1 MIKLPSIIQ
10 RGGVPFEQCNQCGK
24 CTSGCP
30 AARYLELKPRKV
42 VLMVQHGRI
51 EELLRS
57 NFIWECTQ
65 CHQCME
71 RCPRNVTPFDII
83 MTLQNMA
90 VRAGLPFP
98 ENLTM
103 ILNSIKSKGI
113 VQGNQE
119 VFDREFEAY
128 DRESLGLPELLPPDN
143 FEVFKRALEKSFGW
157 DPF

>member
-24 CTSGCP
+24 CVSGCP

-42 VLMVQHGRI
+42 VLMVQRGKI
-51 EELLRS
+51 DELLRS
-57 NFIWECTQ
+57 GFIWECTQ

-71 RCPRNVTPFDII
+71 RCPRDVTPFDII
-83 MTLQNMA
+83 ITLQNMA

-98 ENLTM
+98 ENLAM
-103 ILNSIKSKGI
+103 ISNSIKRLST

-119 VFDREFEAY
+119 VFDRDFESY
-128 DRESLGLPELLPPDN
+128 DRVNLGLPELQPPEDIEAFRKALDESFKWDLP
-143 FEVFKRALEKSFGW
+143 
-157 DPF
+157 

>member
-10 RGGVPFEQCNQCGK
+10 RGGVPYEQCNQCGK
-24 CTSGCP
+24 CASGCP

-42 VLMVQHGRI
+42 VLMVQRGQI
-51 EELLRS
+51 DELMRS
-57 NFIWECTQ
+57 GFIWECTQ

-71 RCPRNVTPFDII
+71 RCPRDVTPFDII
-83 MTLQNMA
+83 ISLQNMA

-103 ILNSIKSKGI
+103 ILNAIKRLST

-119 VFDREFEAY
+119 VFDRDFESY
-128 DRESLGLPELLPPDN
+128 DRVGLGLPELQPTEN
-143 FEVFKRALEKSFGW
+143 IEVFRKGLEESFSW
-157 DPF
+157 ELP